1 MFYILSSVYA
11 KRNRR
16 YWAVMALKRSTDKD
30 KSSTFM
36 QKTTKRKRM
45 QGKCPKLVPAHAVWL
60 TGSAKQPQWGYHC
73 KIKQVTLGHRLNYL
87 EIRSWN
93 IKRYSSN
100 LVMYRHRKV
109 WGHFSGAT
117 EDMQTNPTD
126 RAVLMKK
133 KTGVKLMK
141 WCFKSQTL
149 LYSFTLE
156 IRSITAFIMQSD
168 LKCLFTG

>member
-1 MFYILSSVYA
+1 
-11 KRNRR
+11 
-16 YWAVMALKRSTDKD
+16 
-30 KSSTFM
+30 
-36 QKTTKRKRM
+36 
-45 QGKCPKLVPAHAVWL
+45 
-60 TGSAKQPQWGYHC
+60 
-73 KIKQVTLGHRLNYL
+73 
-87 EIRSWN
+87 
-93 IKRYSSN
+93 
-100 LVMYRHRKV
+100 MYRHRKV
-109 WGHFSGAT
+109 RGHFSGAT
-117 EDMQTNPTD
+117 EDMQTNLTD